1 MNQHTIC
8 IYEDEGC
15 VDFGPLTQTRAVW
28 DLRCGALTMA
38 EKIEVRMRSVKTRYH
53 VRNDLKLLYLEN
65 GYSVADLNPILD
77 KGSWIFL
84 SGRVIFNNDAYDR
97 FLSAADDTV
106 FTSDGAVVA
115 FRLSGGNL
123 RLVDPTLGNP
133 VNYSGFDGLRR
144 VEVKAQVM
152 HYPWQIVN
160 AADDQIGADL
170 ELVVVDNPG
179 SIPEASRFVRKSV
192 LDRVKVTGR
201 VDVRPGVIVD
211 AENYPVRL
219 EDGVRLGPGVL
230 IDAAEG
236 PVWIAAGAN
245 IQAGAILTGPVY
257 VGPGSIVRPGARL
270 SDGVCL
276 GPQCRIGGEVSRSVF
291 QGYSNKQHS
300 GYLGTSFVGSWVN
313 LGAATDNSDLKN
325 NYRPVDVTI
334 NGKKINSGDLH
345 VGAFI
350 GDFSRTAIHTRLN
363 SGTVIGVCCNIFGVD
378 FPVKGIP
385 AFTWFGSDGYR
396 EYRLEKALETI
407 RTVMLRRGKEL
418 APALETLLR
427 EIFSSTKQVRK
438 LVCVA

>member
-8 IYEDEGC
+8 IYEDEGY

-38 EKIEVRMRSVKTRYH
+38 EKIEARMRSVKIRYH
-53 VRNDLKLLYLEN
+53 IRNDLKPLYLEN
-65 GYSVADLNPILD
+65 GYSAADLNPILD
-77 KGSWIFL
+77 KGNWLFL
-84 SGRVIFNNDAYDR
+84 SGRIIFNDDACGR
-97 FLSAADDTV
+97 FLSVDEDTV
-106 FTSDGAVVA
+106 FTFDGAVVA

-123 RLVDPTLGNP
+123 RLVDLSLGNP
-133 VNYSGFDGLRR
+133 IQYSGFDGLRR

-152 HYPWQIVN
+152 NYPWQIVN
-160 AADDQIGADL
+160 AAHDQIAADL
-170 ELVVVDNPG
+170 ELVVVDNSG
-179 SIPEASRFVRKSV
+179 SIPDASRFVRVSV
-192 LDRVKVTGR
+192 LDRVEVTGR
-201 VDVRPGVIVD
+201 VNVRPGVIVD
-211 AENYPVRL
+211 AENYTVRL
-219 EDGVRLGPGVL
+219 EDGVRLGPGVV

-257 VGPGSIVRPGARL
+257 IGSGSVVRSGARL

-276 GPQCRIGGEVSRSVF
+276 GPQCRIGGEVSRTVF

-334 NGKKINSGDLH
+334 NGKKINTGALH

-363 SGTVIGVCCNIFGVD
+363 SGAVIGVCCNIFGED
-378 FPVKGIP
+378 FPIKEVP

-396 EYRLEKALETI
+396 EYHLEKSLETI
-407 RTVMLRRGKEL
+407 RILMPRRGKEL
-418 APALETLLR
+418 MPTLETLLR
-427 EIFSSTKQVRK
+427 EIFRGTRDTRKQIGAV
-438 LVCVA
+438 

>member
-1 MNQHTIC
+1 M
-8 IYEDEGC
+8 D
-15 VDFGPLTQTRAVW
+15 
-28 DLRCGALTMA
+28 
-38 EKIEVRMRSVKTRYH
+38 
-53 VRNDLKLLYLEN
+53 
-65 GYSVADLNPILD
+65 
-77 KGSWIFL
+77 
-84 SGRVIFNNDAYDR
+84 
-97 FLSAADDTV
+97 
-106 FTSDGAVVA
+106 
-115 FRLSGGNL
+115 
-123 RLVDPTLGNP
+123 
-133 VNYSGFDGLRR
+133 
-144 VEVKAQVM
+144 
-152 HYPWQIVN
+152 YPWQMVN
-160 AADDQIGADL
+160 AADNQISADL

-179 SIPEASRFVRKSV
+179 SVQDMGGFVKESI
-192 LDRVKVTGR
+192 LDRVEVTGR

-211 AENYPVRL
+211 AENNPVRL
-219 EDGVRLGPGVL
+219 EDGVRLGPGVV

-270 SDGVCL
+270 SEGVCL

-325 NYRPVDVTI
+325 NYRPVDVTM

-350 GDFSRTAIHTRLN
+350 GDFTRTAIHTRLN
-363 SGTVIGVCCNIFGVD
+363 SGTVIGVCCNIFGTD

-407 RTVMLRRGKEL
+407 CTVMSRRGKKL
-418 APALETLLR
+418 TPVLETLLR
-427 EIFSSTKQVRK
+427 EIFNSTKEARKQVG
-438 LVCVA
+438 VI